1 MNIIHYSKIGEFS
14 QEILENTKDVV
25 IAIDSHSFSAHS
37 VTLPRMSHSKAV
49 KAIPFAL
56 ESQLLD
62 DVDLL
67 KFVITKSLIQNT
79 WDVLVISKEILKEI
93 EKKLLKVKCRPV
105 AILPNFIL
113 LPFSEGAVHYSE
125 EDGLITFRSDDN
137 KGGCLESK
145 IFHTLFSDSNLVQ
158 ANFSYSAK
166 TKVNIQISSSQEGL
180 LQYLSSWRTPIVIA
194 LIVILL
200 AASQIWLKNN
210 GLYEQLSEHKINNEK
225 QFRNLF
231 PDVERIVNIRVQTK
245 QQLSKALEKNTIYQN
260 DLLNKLSL
268 EIFPNSQVSK
278 IVFSN
283 QTLTLEVS
291 K

>member
-113 LPFSEGAVHYSE
+113 LPF
-125 EDGLITFRSDDN
+125 R
-137 KGGCLESK
+137 
-145 IFHTLFSDSNLVQ
+145 
-158 ANFSYSAK
+158 
-166 TKVNIQISSSQEGL
+166 
-180 LQYLSSWRTPIVIA
+180 
-194 LIVILL
+194 
-200 AASQIWLKNN
+200 
-210 GLYEQLSEHKINNEK
+210 
-225 QFRNLF
+225 
-231 PDVERIVNIRVQTK
+231 
-245 QQLSKALEKNTIYQN
+245 
-260 DLLNKLSL
+260 
-268 EIFPNSQVSK
+268 
-278 IVFSN
+278 
-283 QTLTLEVS
+283 
-291 K
+291 